1 MIHTAT
7 LWPMRELTHLLA
19 TLTVERYSLAC
30 ITSCLKH
37 YIVFSLQ
44 QLGCSYS
51 MSGRGARISNSISID
66 SGSENGLQSA
76 VANIGP
82 IAVAVDARSSA
93 FRVGYII

>member
-1 MIHTAT
+1 
-7 LWPMRELTHLLA
+7 
-19 TLTVERYSLAC
+19 
-30 ITSCLKH
+30 
-37 YIVFSLQ
+37 
-44 QLGCSYS
+44 